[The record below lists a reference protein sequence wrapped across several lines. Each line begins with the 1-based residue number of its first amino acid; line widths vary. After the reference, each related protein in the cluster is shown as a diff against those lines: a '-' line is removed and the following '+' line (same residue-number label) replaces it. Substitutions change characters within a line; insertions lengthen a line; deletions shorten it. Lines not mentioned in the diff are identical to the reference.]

1 MLKDPYPDL
10 MSKFP
15 QLKEPETPLNP
26 ALQMSEDE
34 EEEELILPP
43 EQPDSDQCNEEDYGA
58 ETKI

>member
-1 MLKDPYPDL
+1 

-34 EEEELILPP
+34 EEEELIPP
-43 EQPDSDQCNEEDYGA
+43 QDQPDSDQCNDEDYGA